1 MGNGF
6 IAYSIDCLAAILLH
20 ETAHL
25 LVAAPLGV
33 RIKRVGISWKGPYI
47 VREQGLP
54 LANLLI
60 ALAGPLLNLIL
71 ALAYWYTAREFAI
84 INLVLGASNLLPFVP
99 GGDGQHAMDALRK
112 LRPALKLM

>member
-1 MGNGF
+1 MSNGL
-6 IAYSIDCLAAILLH
+6 IAYSIDWLAAILLH
-20 ETAHL
+20 EMAHM
-25 LVAAPLGV
+25 LVAFPLGV

-54 LANLLI
+54 LANFFI
-60 ALAGPLLNLIL
+60 ALAGPIMNLIL
-71 ALAYWYTAREFAI
+71 ALAYWESARQFAI

-112 LRPALKLM
+112 LWPAVKLT